1 MPDRSNNY
9 NLDQSSN
16 YNRDQDNR
24 DQPTSTEYNSRNQS
38 HEKYQNFGNK
48 IDRTKSIISST
59 QNTFDGLK
67 RELSDKNRL
76 IEQKNREIVKLRMEN
91 DELKSN
97 FEQDDHLAVP
107 QKHRSQVIND
117 LDSIAE
123 NLKVEL
129 ERTKMNLFKD
139 ND

>member
-76 IEQKNREIVKLRMEN
+76 IE
-91 DELKSN
+91 
-97 FEQDDHLAVP
+97 
-107 QKHRSQVIND
+107 
-117 LDSIAE
+117 
-123 NLKVEL
+123 
-129 ERTKMNLFKD
+129 
-139 ND
+139 